1 MAGDLLGELYEVVAF
16 LHGGGVGVS
25 GLGGMTLTTRLE
37 VAGDVDS
44 I

>member
-25 GLGGMTLTTRLE
+25 GL
-37 VAGDVDS
+37 AAWDS
-44 I
+44 EPDWK